1 MGGQKHTRIV
11 PKKVSTPTLSTAVV
25 DEARHLLVETV
36 YLVLSKTP

>member
-1 MGGQKHTRIV
+1 MGGRKHTRIV
-11 PKKVSTPTLSTAVV
+11 PKVSTPTPSTAVV